1 MAFTVDYR
9 GYEGNQSGFIEAI
22 LENNFIPYAT
32 PVGRELFGIDA
43 FQDYQEGAF
52 SIRDLFEIPGV
63 QGLPSV
69 VYFKNLNKDTA
80 DLNEI
85 KIQLVNLQN
94 DLKNNIGSEGIEYN
108 DELIKFY
115 GTVGTDVGDIT
126 GKVKESTNLTQT
138 SDINFSDQ
146 IQTTLSEEAVAFFGP
161 QVEQTYAFDDETGL
175 AGLSRVLTLGGNYYN
190 SEGQYVTKDGE
201 VRLGPNGEPLEA
213 PFLQNDGWNLFWER
227 DDIFEIQQLIV
238 AAGGPAPEKLGV
250 WDKGLAKYMNNV
262 LAYANDGESWMT
274 DMQNGLSTGNQWR
287 SALQEFK
294 LQNDGG
300 TQLSEILTAVGYS
313 TVNRPKV
320 TGTQAKSK
328 VDEIY
333 AGLGLKATAKDY
345 KEIGDAFIELST
357 QAAARQ
363 DEIESK
369 AVGLQDLLLGT
380 TKFMS
385 SPPSGETPEG
395 IEYQKA
401 LNDGRVLETS
411 TGIYIIPDPEELAA
425 AKDIPEAIDVDARL
439 LEMVEA
445 RDATRIQG
453 AKDREFD
460 RNNALLFKQ
469 NFLTTTRT
477 GLG

>member
-1 MAFTVDYR
+1 MSFAIDYR
-9 GYEGNQSGFIEAI
+9 GYEDNKAGFITA
-22 LENNFIPYAT
+22 LLSNNFIPYAR
-32 PVGRELFGIDA
+32 PVGITLLGRDE
-43 FQDYQEGAF
+43 FQDYQEDVF

-69 VYFKNLNKDTA
+69 VYFKSLNKDTA

-115 GTVGTDVGDIT
+115 GTVGTDVSEL

-146 IQTTLSEEAVAFFGP
+146 IQTTLSEEAIAFFGP

-238 AAGGPAPEKLGV
+238 AAGGPAPENLGV

-363 DEIESK
+363 EEIESK

>member
-1 MAFTVDYR
+1 
-9 GYEGNQSGFIEAI
+9 
-22 LENNFIPYAT
+22 
-32 PVGRELFGIDA
+32 
-43 FQDYQEGAF
+43 
-52 SIRDLFEIPGV
+52 
-63 QGLPSV
+63 
-69 VYFKNLNKDTA
+69 
-80 DLNEI
+80 
-85 KIQLVNLQN
+85 
-94 DLKNNIGSEGIEYN
+94 
-108 DELIKFY
+108 
-115 GTVGTDVGDIT
+115 
-126 GKVKESTNLTQT
+126 
-138 SDINFSDQ
+138 
-146 IQTTLSEEAVAFFGP
+146 
-161 QVEQTYAFDDETGL
+161 
-175 AGLSRVLTLGGNYYN
+175 
-190 SEGQYVTKDGE
+190 
-201 VRLGPNGEPLEA
+201 
-213 PFLQNDGWNLFWER
+213 
-227 DDIFEIQQLIV
+227 
-238 AAGGPAPEKLGV
+238 
-250 WDKGLAKYMNNV
+250 MNNV

-345 KEIGDAFIELST
+345 KDIGDAFIELST

-363 DEIESK
+363 EEIESK